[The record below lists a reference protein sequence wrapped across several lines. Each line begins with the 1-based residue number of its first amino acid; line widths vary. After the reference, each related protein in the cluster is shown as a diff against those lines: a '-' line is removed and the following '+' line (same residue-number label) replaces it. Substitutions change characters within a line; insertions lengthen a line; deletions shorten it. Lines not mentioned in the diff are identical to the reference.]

1 MSATTTKPQTTPATN
16 GPAEKPKA
24 LSPVSTLRDL
34 LEKSKGQ
41 MALAMPR
48 HMTPDRMI
56 RVALTA
62 VQRVPKLLECEP
74 LSVVG
79 CVMQAAELG
88 LELSGPLGQAY
99 IIPFWNNKT
108 RRMEAQFQIGYR
120 GFLRLAYNSGQVSTF
135 YARVVKAGDHFKY
148 QYGTN
153 PKLEHVESEKTRG
166 NPTHVYSVLRMKDG
180 ASDFEVMSWA
190 AVLEHRDKYSK
201 SYTDPKTRPYSP
213 WHTAPEEMGCKTVIR
228 KLAKRS
234 PLSPE
239 VHIGAAE
246 DEHGETVAAA
256 NLPEM
261 PMLPE
266 PAPVDEAQANGEP
279 ADGEVLMHTEEQR
292 AEIQGLLTEL
302 NWAVKNHVADYA
314 KRFPGRKVDDMSVE
328 EADAEIEYLRGL
340 RSEPKGE

>member
-1 MSATTTKPQTTPATN
+1 MTATTTTPATVATN
-16 GPAEKPKA
+16 GPKPVA
-24 LSPVSTLRDL
+24 RPSPINTLREL
-34 LEKSKGQ
+34 LDKSRGQ
-41 MALAMPR
+41 IALAMPR

-99 IIPFWNNKT
+99 MVPFWNAKT
-108 RRMEAQFQIGYR
+108 KRTEAQFQIGYR

-135 YARVVKAGDHFKY
+135 YARVVRQGDVFKY

-153 PKLEHVESEKTRG
+153 PKLEHVEAEKGRG
-166 NPTHVYSVLRMKDG
+166 EPTHVYSVLRMKDG
-180 ASDFEVMSWA
+180 SSDFEVMTWDD
-190 AVLEHRDKYSK
+190 VLKHRDKYSK
-201 SYTDPKTRPYSP
+201 AYSDQRTRQYSP

-239 VHIGAAE
+239 IHVGVAE
-246 DEHGETVAAA
+246 DEHGETIQAAA
-256 NLPEM
+256 TLPVLPELTAAETEDTT
-261 PMLPE
+261 PTITATVE
-266 PAPVDEAQANGEP
+266 
-279 ADGEVLMHTEEQR
+279 GEVILASEEQQ
-292 AEIQGLLTEL
+292 AEIAGLLTEL
-302 NWAVKNHVADYA
+302 NWARKNHLADFQ
-314 KRFPGRKVDDMSVE
+314 KRHGKTANPDEMSVE
-328 EADAEIEYLRGL
+328 QAEAEIGYLRGL
-340 RSEPKGE
+340 AGEPKTE